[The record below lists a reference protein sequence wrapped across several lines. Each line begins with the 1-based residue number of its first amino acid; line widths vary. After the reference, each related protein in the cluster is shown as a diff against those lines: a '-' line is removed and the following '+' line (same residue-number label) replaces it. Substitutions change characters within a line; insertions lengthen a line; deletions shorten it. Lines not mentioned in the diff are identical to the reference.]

1 MLAEFNFFA
10 IFLLEAFTMTKLSE
24 AQIGKHKVISIE
36 GGASVKDKLLC
47 QGVLPGKEI
56 AVVTRKNNG
65 PCVIEVGLTKIII
78 GGGMAEKIMVE

>member
-1 MLAEFNFFA
+1 MLAEFNFYA
-10 IFLLEAFTMTKLSE
+10 IFLLEAFIMTKLSE
-24 AQIGKHKVISIE
+24 AQIGKHKVVSIE

-78 GGGMAEKIMVE
+78 GGGMAEKIMVD

>member
-1 MLAEFNFFA
+1 MLAEINFFA

-78 GGGMAEKIMVE
+78 GGGMAEKIMVD

>member
-10 IFLLEAFTMTKLSE
+10 IFLLEAFTMTNLSE

-78 GGGMAEKIMVE
+78 GGGMAEKIMVD